1 MLPKPMTFPQTHDI
15 VYPEGVYADP
25 DKVTDIVRLLKNGNS
40 GLVASSLVVTGS
52 PCLLFGFT
60 VSSIAAQFI
69 QLFDASTLP
78 ANATVP
84 TLVFPVAA
92 TNQVSVAW
100 NPPRSFRNGIV
111 ICNSS
116 TQHTKTIGSADCI
129 FDVQFV

>member
-1 MLPKPMTFPQTHDI
+1 MSFPYSADL
-15 VYPEGVYADP
+15 VYEGGNTLDP
-25 DKVTDIVRLLKNGNS
+25 DKITELVRLLSNANS
-40 GLVASSLVVTGS
+40 GAVASSIVVKAAPG
-52 PCLLFGFT
+52 LLFGFT

-69 QLFDASTLP
+69 QIFDASALP
-78 ANATVP
+78 ANTAVP
-84 TLVFPVAA
+84 TAVFPVAA

-100 NPPRSFRNGIV
+100 NPPRSFRNGLV

>member
-1 MLPKPMTFPQTHDI
+1 MTFPATRDL
-15 VYPEGVYADP
+15 VYPGGVYADP
-25 DKVTDIVRLLKNGNS
+25 EKLTDLVRFLLNANS
-40 GLVASSLVVTGS
+40 GAVASSLVVKGS
-52 PCLLFGFT
+52 PGLLFGFT

-69 QLFDASTLP
+69 QIFDASALP
-78 ANATVP
+78 ANTAVP
-84 TLVFPVAA
+84 TAVFPVAA

-100 NPPRSFRNGIV
+100 NPPRSFRNGLV

>member
-1 MLPKPMTFPQTHDI
+1 VSFPAVADLVYHD
-15 VYPEGVYADP
+15 GVYFDP
-25 DKVTDIVRLLKNGNS
+25 EKLTDIVRLLLNGNS
-40 GLVASSLVVTGS
+40 GAVASSLVVKTS
-52 PCLLFGFT
+52 PGLLFGFT

-69 QLFDASTLP
+69 QIFDAATLP

-84 TLVFPVAA
+84 TAVFPVAA

-100 NPPRSFRNGIV
+100 NPPRSFRNGLV